1 MIEEAMLSI
10 GSRAFCAPS
19 PVAFAVRRVDL
30 QPANSCVFDFS
41 RSTRPP
47 RTRILE
53 LVTLEA
59 DQNGFRVESRP

>member
-1 MIEEAMLSI
+1 MTEEAMLSI

-19 PVAFAVRRVDL
+19 PAAFAVRRIEL
-30 QPANSCVFDFS
+30 QPANSCAFDFL
-41 RSTRPP
+41 RSTRP
-47 RTRILE
+47 RRIRILE